1 MRIYRFLAAIVLISW
16 LFPVGS
22 KISAQNKSNIPVNQ
36 YQAYLY
42 AVEADLLELSGN
54 LGLAISRYQKAL
66 ELDPKFDA
74 ARLSLAELYMRLAKI
89 NEALEQGLYIV
100 NKDKKTYRLIGF
112 CYESLKMPD
121 LALQAYQSALDLDSS
136 DVEIWWR
143 MALIYRLNN
152 QKDKAEEFFK
162 KVAELV
168 PLSSSFHYSIGES
181 FLQMENYPEA
191 LNFFKKAVELDSS
204 NFQAQVGLATVYEI
218 QKEHDRALEIYQKLI
233 PLDAENL
240 RLREKIIS
248 LNYMMSRYPQAIHA
262 AEEAVQMFPKEISL
276 KKSLGTL
283 YYLQKE
289 SAKAESTFTELQ
301 KLAPEDPMIPLFLG
315 KIALQNKKYQKAKVH
330 LIQAIAFSDTLLD
343 AWVSLARCYAEQDS
357 LSKATETYQKAL
369 EKVYDTTEVYFFMGI
384 TYSRANQTDKAV
396 EILNKA
402 LSHKPQDTRIMMALS
417 STYDRAGKF
426 QQAVTTLEEVLKLD
440 SSNVEALNNLGYIL
454 ADNNQRLDEAHQML
468 KKAVEKDPDNGAYLD
483 SYGWVLFKM
492 GKVKEAEE
500 KIKQALEILKE
511 DPELFNHLGDIYKTQ
526 GRIKQAQELWKKA
539 LELDPK
545 NEKIKNKLKNSF

>member
-1 MRIYRFLAAIVLISW
+1 MRIYKLSIAIILVGW
-16 LFPVGS
+16 LFPLS
-22 KISAQNKSNIPVNQ
+22 SEISAQNKSNIPVNQ

-42 AVEADLLELSGN
+42 AVDAHLLELSGN
-54 LGLAISRYQKAL
+54 LGSAIASYQKAL
-66 ELDPKFDA
+66 ELNPNFDE
-74 ARLSLAELYMRLAKI
+74 ARLSLAEIYLRLAKI

-100 NKDKKTYRLIGF
+100 NKDKKVYRLIGF
-112 CYESLKMPD
+112 CYETLKMPD
-121 LALQAYQSALDLDSS
+121 LALQAYQAALDFDST

-143 MALIYRLNN
+143 TALIYRLNN
-152 QKDKAEEFFK
+152 QKNKAEEYFK
-162 KVAELV
+162 KVAELA
-168 PLSSSFHYSIGES
+168 PLNSSFHYSIGES
-181 FLQMENYPEA
+181 FLQMENYQEA
-191 LNFFKKAVELDSS
+191 LSFFKKAVELDSS

-218 QKEHDRALEIYQKLI
+218 LKEPERALEIYRKLI

-262 AEEAVQMFPKEISL
+262 AEEAVQMFPKEINL

-315 KIALQNKKYQKAKVH
+315 KIALQNKKYQKAKAH
-330 LIQAIAFSDTLLD
+330 FIQTITYSDTLLD

-357 LSKATETYQKAL
+357 LFKATETYQKAL

-384 TYSRANQTDKAV
+384 TYSRANQIDKAV
-396 EILNKA
+396 EILNRA
-402 LSHKPQDTRIMMALS
+402 LQHKPQDTRILMALS
-417 STYDRAGKF
+417 STYDRAGNF

-454 ADNNQRLDEAHQML
+454 ADNNHRLDEAYRL
-468 KKAVEKDPDNGAYLD
+468 IKKAVEKDPDNGAYLD

-500 KIKQALEILKE
+500 KIK
-511 DPELFNHLGDIYKTQ
+511 
-526 GRIKQAQELWKKA
+526 KA
-539 LELDPK
+539 LD
-545 NEKIKNKLKNSF
+545 I